1 MIRLFSFYFINF
13 FSPFI
18 SLSSHYAGTNVFSS
32 TIPVI
37 QKIRSLFFFSAETD
51 MARVVDLI
59 RKYFHADVKSSIK
72 NLLIPIYAVYIVLA
86 LTTNHNAPLTFI
98 DMLMALVMMKT
109 PGWMN
114 AFLISNQL
122 FFLHI

>member
-1 MIRLFSFYFINF
+1 
-13 FSPFI
+13 
-18 SLSSHYAGTNVFSS
+18 
-32 TIPVI
+32 
-37 QKIRSLFFFSAETD
+37 

-114 AFLISNQL
+114 AFLISIQL